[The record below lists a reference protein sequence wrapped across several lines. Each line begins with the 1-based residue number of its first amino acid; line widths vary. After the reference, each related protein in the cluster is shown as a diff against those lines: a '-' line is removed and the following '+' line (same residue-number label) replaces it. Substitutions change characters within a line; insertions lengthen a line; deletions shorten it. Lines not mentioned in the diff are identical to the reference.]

1 MHSHRLL
8 HGWLLWT
15 ATPVSCYI
23 LHAFDTQSMR
33 MQLASDV
40 AAAMGMVQA
49 GCLLL
54 QCQWLAACMQLKL

>member
-49 GCLLL
+49 CCLLL
-54 QCQWLAACMQLKL
+54 QCQ